1 MAFEN
6 SEQTASEL
14 SEMNAHP
21 WITDPADLPSKL
33 IWPEALLLPFGET
46 ARLHFTRAWTG
57 LFFVRL
63 IVFAVPIALT
73 VILSASGVD
82 DPGFSAIPLWG
93 FPLVVIATGLMSF
106 VLHVRRLTNAKRSA
120 VWAIL
125 AILPIV
131 AGGLG
136 FVAGL
141 SEGGRDYEIAIEA
154 DGLKETGVSQKQM
167 AIDFDRR
174 EVYRTLSRDV
184 MLRLFA
190 AQVRN
195 GESASALDRAIKES
209 QRPEAVRDAIEMIGV
224 TLTPQQSER
233 LAGSLERLSS
243 RLSSSIRFSEFLTE
257 TDRSDLRDYR
267 GSIENRWKRHLPV
280 IDYKSVSQRE
290 HAISVAIGMFIFF
303 WMIPSLLV
311 MVWSLTWV
319 GRLPNGGG
327 KIQDRFA

>member
-6 SEQTASEL
+6 SAQTASEL

-33 IWPEALLLPFGET
+33 NWAVALLLPFGET
-46 ARLHFTRAWTG
+46 SRLHFTRVWTG

-63 IVFAVPIALT
+63 IVFAVPIALS
-73 VILSASGVD
+73 VLLSASGAD

-93 FPLVVIATGLMSF
+93 FPFVVFVTGLMSF
-106 VLHVRRLTNAKRSA
+106 VLHLRRLTNAKRSA
-120 VWAIL
+120 VWSIL

-141 SEGGRDYEIAIEA
+141 SEGGRDYEVAIEA
-154 DGLKETGVSQKQM
+154 DQLREAGVNQKQM

-174 EVYRTLSRDV
+174 EVYRTLSQDV
-184 MLRLFA
+184 MLRFFV
-190 AQVRN
+190 AQVQS
-195 GESASALDRAIKES
+195 GESASALDRAIEES
-209 QRPEAVRDAIEMIGV
+209 QRPEAVRDAVEMIDV
-224 TLTPQQSER
+224 TLTPEQSER
-233 LAGSLERLSS
+233 LAGALERLSS
-243 RLSSSIRFSEFLTE
+243 RLSSTMSFSEFLTE
-257 TDRSDLRDYR
+257 TDRSALRDYR
-267 GSIENRWKRHLPV
+267 GAIENRWKSHMPV
-280 IDYKSVSQRE
+280 IDYKTVSQRE
-290 HAISVAIGMFIFF
+290 HAISVAIGMFIVF

-311 MVWSLTWV
+311 MIWSLTWV

-327 KIQDRFA
+327 RIRDRFA